1 MRKVTAALRLYSS
14 DSPEYRSCRRLLS
27 VLGETTLD
35 SLLEVLAEEP
45 DMSARKAVVDLISVV
60 AVRHIA
66 QLGVR
71 VTDRRWYL
79 VRNVVS
85 ILGATRSPEALPFL
99 QRTLRHTDARVRRE
113 TVRALAAVRV
123 GMSDSLLAAALADE
137 DAQNVQ
143 LAVRYLGTL
152 DCRGAV
158 PALEDV
164 ARGIGRG
171 NRELGPRV
179 DAVEALGRLGAPS
192 SRDVLREL
200 ARRRWFA
207 FAGRDRAVRAAAAS
221 ALRVIAAAGEMEG
234 TAR

>member
-1 MRKVTAALRLYSS
+1 MAVLATTDSMRKVTAALRLYVS

-27 VLGETTLD
+27 ILGETTLD

-60 AVRHIA
+60 AIRHIP
-66 QLGVR
+66 QLGAR
-71 VTDRRWYL
+71 VSDRRWYL

-85 ILGATRSPEALPFL
+85 ILGATRSPEAVPYL

-113 TVRALAAVRV
+113 TIRALAAVRV
-123 GMSDSLLAAALADE
+123 GMADSLLAAALADE

-164 ARGIGRG
+164 ARGVGRG
-171 NRELGPRV
+171 NREIGPRV
-179 DAVEALGRLGAPS
+179 DAIEALGGLGAPS
-192 SRDVLREL
+192 SSAVL
-200 ARRRWFA
+200 A
-207 FAGRDRAVRAAAAS
+207 
-221 ALRVIAAAGEMEG
+221 
-234 TAR
+234 